1 MFWSFRRSIS
11 KRTQWEK
18 QKYFFMHFHCTC
30 IRCVINM
37 RSDLLQKVLCIA
49 ILKRKQNNDFFIW
62 VRRGLHDPHMKN
74 DFNEMNVF
82 IGLWRRNSQMP
93 FILRT
98 LEGYK
103 LKNKM
108 VRKLKLR
115 VQFDVP
121 II

>member
-1 MFWSFRRSIS
+1 METNHKWRNFSYTRFLES
-11 KRTQWEK
+11 RTYVHLFPGAELG
-18 QKYFFMHFHCTC
+18 
-30 IRCVINM
+30 
-37 RSDLLQKVLCIA
+37 SDLLQKVLCIA
-49 ILKRKQNNDFFIW
+49 ILKRKQNNGLFIW
-62 VRRGLHDPHMKN
+62 VTRGLHDPHMKN
-74 DFNEMNVF
+74 DFKEINVL

-103 LKNKM
+103 LKKKM

-121 II
+121 IF